1 MISYVLLIIVIVLN
15 LIPSGMNTFSVK
27 TPEGELSRYSRQ
39 TDGSWKEMPQGATY
53 RFRKDQL
60 VIGGGERELSMGLA
74 EIAQVFGYKA
84 DTDWASAT
92 GVPLAR
98 GKVLSLR
105 RRADGLDIEFT
116 SESNPARLYEVRWE
130 APAER

>member
-1 MISYVLLIIVIVLN
+1 MISYVLLILVIVLN
-15 LIPSGMNTFSVK
+15 LIPSGMKTFSVK
-27 TPEGELSRYSRQ
+27 TPEGELSRYSLQ
-39 TDGSWKEMPQGATY
+39 TDGSWGEMPQGATY

-60 VIGGGERELSMGLA
+60 VIGGGKQELSMGLA

-92 GVPLAR
+92 RVPLAR

-105 RRADGLDIEFT
+105 RRADGVDVEFT
-116 SESNPARLYEVRWE
+116 SEANTVRLYEVRWE